1 MLTPANIV
9 RVDLTRL
16 DDLMRMIGDLVVSR
30 ARLEDNLGRLPSGVP
45 ADQWRLLQETSQ
57 AMERQLRRLREG
69 VMRVRMVPIG
79 EVFTRMQFVVRDL
92 AHESG
97 KKVALALSGQET
109 EVDKYVVERM
119 MDPLLHLIRNA
130 VSHGLEPPEER
141 LARGK
146 PAESTITLRATT
158 SGETVVLEVED
169 DGLGI
174 DPERIAR
181 RAAELGLGGGGSG
194 PLGMPALLAL
204 LCTPG
209 FSIRERA
216 DRASGRGVGLD
227 VVKSAVQELGG
238 SLTLTTRPGHGACF
252 TVRLPLTL
260 AITDALTV
268 QVGTQTFAVP
278 QGAVLEVLELQA
290 GQVTVLEN
298 NEILSFRGGALPLL
312 RLANLFALED
322 TGDGRRH
329 VLVVGSGGNR
339 AALVVDRVLG
349 LREVVVRALT
359 DPLVKSPGLA
369 GATELGDGRVV
380 LILDVAGLLRA
391 ARQVGQ
397 TKLSHLPGSA
407 SRRDRRTGTI

>member
-1 MLTPANIV
+1 
-9 RVDLTRL
+9 
-16 DDLMRMIGDLVVSR
+16 
-30 ARLEDNLGRLPSGVP
+30 
-45 ADQWRLLQETSQ
+45 
-57 AMERQLRRLREG
+57 
-69 VMRVRMVPIG
+69 
-79 EVFTRMQFVVRDL
+79 
-92 AHESG
+92 
-97 KKVALALSGQET
+97 
-109 EVDKYVVERM
+109 
-119 MDPLLHLIRNA
+119 
-130 VSHGLEPPEER
+130 
-141 LARGK
+141 
-146 PAESTITLRATT
+146 
-158 SGETVVLEVED
+158 
-169 DGLGI
+169 
-174 DPERIAR
+174 
-181 RAAELGLGGGGSG
+181 
-194 PLGMPALLAL
+194 MPALLAL

-238 SLTLTTRPGHGACF
+238 SLTLTTQPGHGACF

-397 TKLSHLPGSA
+397 TKLSHLPGSV